1 MHGGALRCH
10 QQLHFV
16 EMHHVG
22 VLSCV
27 VCGKMPPGPRVVMLV
42 TRCEVSE
49 MHIFGPAESLR
60 GNKHID
66 FKFQDSKVV
75 KMLKR
80 ERNEKGEKEEE
91 NRKKNKEKINSI
103 GFNYYRIGENA

>member
-1 MHGGALRCH
+1 MGGALRCH
-10 QQLHFV
+10 QQVHFV

-22 VLSCV
+22 VLYCV

-60 GNKHID
+60 GNKHINL
-66 FKFQDSKVV
+66 KLQLSKVV
-75 KMLKR
+75 KILKGK
-80 ERNEKGEKEEE
+80 EREKEEKGR
-91 NRKKNKEKINSI
+91 RK
-103 GFNYYRIGENA
+103 